1 MNITINEAHLHLQLQ
16 PGLMATLPEGLRI
29 KRNALPQVGQVY
41 DEQRGVFLGLL
52 PDGNGGNYGLILPTG
67 EGADLGNH
75 AWGLYGTD
83 VTGAT
88 SNTDGL
94 ANTQAMAEAGSE
106 VAKLALAA
114 EVDGMGGLYIP
125 SRHEARLA
133 YLVAADRFDASVWH
147 LTSTQRSAHDAWIQD
162 FGVGSQD
169 GYGFKSF
176 EARVRLVRRFTL

>member
-29 KRNALPQVGQVY
+29 KRNTLPQVGQMLE
-41 DEQRGVFLGLL
+41 EQRGIFLGLF
-52 PDGNGGNYGLILPTG
+52 PDDNGGNYGLILPTG

-75 AWGLYGTD
+75 EWGLYCTD
-83 VTGAT
+83 VPGAT

-94 ANTQAMAEAGSE
+94 ANTRAMADAGSE

-114 EVDGMGGLYIP
+114 EVDGLGGLYIP

-147 LTSTQRSAHDAWIQD
+147 LTSTQRSARLAWTQHFGGGLQD
-162 FGVGSQD
+162 TTS
-169 GYGFKSF
+169 KSV
-176 EARVRLVRRFTL
+176 EARVRLVRRFTI